1 MVRFP
6 MERPCYA
13 WSLYHP
19 TVPAK
24 RSQHCLLPS
33 NLTISSGTSHI
44 KSRNGYNT
52 DNSDA
57 RASKQIYE
65 VLQTLTN
72 LKSSINSDAWAS
84 DY

>member
-1 MVRFP
+1 MVQFP

-13 WSLYHP
+13 WPLYHP

-44 KSRNGYNT
+44 KSKNGY
-52 DNSDA
+52 NSDA
-57 RASKQIYE
+57 RATKQIYE
-65 VLQTLTN
+65 VLQMLTN